1 MRPRLRN
8 LACIRKTVRLRSVR
22 CLGLLALLFFASH
35 AQGQRRTPNQHSP
48 SDADITF
55 EKQIRPILK
64 ANCFDCHGEGEK
76 LKGNLD
82 LRLRRLMVKGGES
95 GPAIEVGKPE
105 KSLLY
110 QKVFE
115 GEMPKREKK
124 LSAQEIEI
132 IKRWIADGAKTAHD
146 EPIEPGKGMGIT
158 TDDSAHW
165 SFQTIAKPTLPKF
178 KSKDR
183 VRTAVDAFLLAELSK
198 RKLSFSP
205 DAEKVTLVRRAYFDL
220 MGFPPPPEA
229 VERFL
234 ADKSPDAFER
244 LIDDLLNTPQYGE
257 RWARHRLDV
266 AGYADS

>member
-1 MRPRLRN
+1 
-8 LACIRKTVRLRSVR
+8 
-22 CLGLLALLFFASH
+22 LALLFFASH
-35 AQGQRRTPNQHSP
+35 AQGERRTPNQHST

-95 GPAIEVGKPE
+95 GPANEAGKPE

-110 QKVFE
+110 QKVVE

-132 IKRWIADGAKTAHD
+132 IRRWIADGAKTAHD

-158 TDDSAHW
+158 PDDRAHW
-165 SFQTIAKPTLPKF
+165 SFQTIAKPLLPNF
-178 KSKDR
+178 KAKDR

-220 MGFPPPPEA
+220 VGFPRRPKRSPLWRTNLEA
-229 VERFL
+229 RTAYRRPAEHSSVRRALGPALARRGGLRRFR
-234 ADKSPDAFER
+234 R
-244 LIDDLLNTPQYGE
+244 LRG
-257 RWARHRLDV
+257 RRHAAHLRL
-266 AGYADS
+266 